1 MPDYGS
7 IKKPLSRIFPAG
19 KLLVI
24 VKHQPTLVTMD
35 LEGCLVPEIWIRL
48 AAQTGIDELKLT
60 TRDIKDYDELMQY
73 RLGVLDKHGIGMSQ
87 LREAITSIGP
97 LEGAL
102 EYVRWV
108 REQFPFIILSD
119 TFYEFADPLMAQLE
133 RPTLLCHKL
142 EIDSNDRI
150 VGYHL
155 RTVDGKAGAVRGLQ
169 ENGFRVVSIGDSYND
184 VTMLKQADQGILF
197 HAPDNVIQEFS
208 QFPACTNYDELKET
222 ITKAARAFAS

>member
-1 MPDYGS
+1 
-7 IKKPLSRIFPAG
+7 
-19 KLLVI
+19 
-24 VKHQPTLVTMD
+24 MD

-60 TRDIKDYDELMQY
+60 TRDIKDYDELMRY
-73 RLGVLDKHGIGMSQ
+73 RLGVLDKHRIGMSQ
-87 LREAITSIGP
+87 LRTAIASIGP

-102 EYVRWV
+102 EYIRWV
-108 REQFPFIILSD
+108 RERFPFIILSD

-142 EIDSNDRI
+142 EVDSKDCI
-150 VGYHL
+150 VNYHL

-169 ENGFRVVSIGDSYND
+169 ANGFRVISIGDSYNA

-197 HAPDNVIQEFS
+197 HAPDNVIKEFP
-208 QFPACTNYDELKET
+208 QFPSCTSYEELKQ
-222 ITKAARAFAS
+222 IILKAA

>member
-1 MPDYGS
+1 
-7 IKKPLSRIFPAG
+7 
-19 KLLVI
+19 
-24 VKHQPTLVTMD
+24 MD

-60 TRDIKDYDELMQY
+60 TRDIKDYDELMSY
-73 RLGVLDKHGIGMSQ
+73 RLGILDKHGIGMSQ
-87 LREAITSIGP
+87 LRAAIASIGP

-102 EYVRWV
+102 EYTHWV
-108 REQFPFIILSD
+108 RERFPFIILSD

-142 EIDSNDRI
+142 EIDANDRI
-150 VGYHL
+150 VGYRL

-169 ENGFRVVSIGDSYND
+169 ENGFHVVSIGDSYND

-197 HAPDNVIQEFS
+197 HAPDNVVQEFP
-208 QFPACTNYDELKET
+208 QFPACTNYTELKAT
-222 ITKAARAFAS
+222 IEKAVQAAQT